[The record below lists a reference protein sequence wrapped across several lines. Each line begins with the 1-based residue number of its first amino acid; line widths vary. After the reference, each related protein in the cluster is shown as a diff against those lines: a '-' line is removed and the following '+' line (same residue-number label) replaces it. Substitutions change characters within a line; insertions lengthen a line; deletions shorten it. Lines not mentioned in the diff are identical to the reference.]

1 MAAIDIWKI
10 ARKKRA
16 AALFF
21 CVNFIKLPEQNQ
33 GVLFFRWPL

>member
-21 CVNFIKLPEQNQ
+21 VSIL
-33 GVLFFRWPL
+33 